1 MRTALAR
8 HLETLAPL
16 LGSAFAF
23 IVFGWRW

>member
-1 MRTALAR
+1 MRTNLAAR
-8 HLETLAPL
+8 LEALAPL